1 MELRERAVD
10 RLVRGGKPEPPS
22 REHTERDDDRF
33 VIRQHQRRKAI
44 PGTDPIAASDA
55 SLALDGNAQVLGA
68 STYRRTVRGSISR
81 RSEISRPVIN
91 GCVWRSSR
99 SSSSRAVGVSTA
111 VVKHR

>member
-33 VIRQHQRRKAI
+33 VIRQHQRRKSI
-44 PGTDPIAASDA
+44 PGTDPIAASHA
-55 SLALDGNAQVLGA
+55 PLALDGNAEVLQRLDVPAHGPRVDLEA
-68 STYRRTVRGSISR
+68 IGDLTTGDS
-81 RSEISRPVIN
+81 

-99 SSSSRAVGVSTA
+99 SSSSRAWA
-111 VVKHR
+111 